1 MFSLKN
7 ISKILFL
14 VKKCQKTL
22 EGHKKITE
30 LPNKKGNYFLSVFL
44 PGESIKKKK
53 TKKSKL
59 LQFCSAG
66 TLHKSFKKR

>member
-14 VKKCQKTL
+14 VKNCQKTL

-53 TKKSKL
+53 DEKK
-59 LQFCSAG
+59 
-66 TLHKSFKKR
+66 